1 LSLSRVNPGDLG
13 PFSDIIKQEE
23 EKARNLFIIGRLE
36 ASWEKIVGSGLFPYS
51 RPLKVEGNV
60 LKMIV
65 PNSAYKMEFTFIRD
79 MVLKNI
85 NSALDFYKIYSYRIT
100 VGNFK
105 SLNTERPIAKRS
117 LEGKES
123 LVAQIENETDPI
135 IKEKLLSL
143 IQLF

>member
-1 LSLSRVNPGDLG
+1 
-13 PFSDIIKQEE
+13 
-23 EKARNLFIIGRLE
+23 
-36 ASWEKIVGSGLFPYS
+36 
-51 RPLKVEGNV
+51 
-60 LKMIV
+60 MIV

>member
-1 LSLSRVNPGDLG
+1 LSLSRINPSDLG

-23 EKARNLFIIGRLE
+23 EKARNLFVIGRLE

-51 RPLKVEGNV
+51 RPLKVEENV

-65 PNSAYKMEFTFIRD
+65 PNSAYKMEFTFIKD

-85 NSALDFYKIYSYRIT
+85 NSALDFYKIYSFRIT

-105 SLNTERPIAKRS
+105 SLNTAKPIVKKS
-117 LEGKES
+117 LEGKEH
-123 LVAQIENETDPI
+123 LIALIENETDPI
-135 IKEKLLSL
+135 IKAKLLSL
-143 IQLF
+143 IESF